1 MKYNSDIRRLNLVDR
16 KILYELDLDARIPA
30 TKLAK
35 KLRQSKEKINY
46 RINRLVERGFI
57 RKFVCMINPAKLGYS
72 IYKLFYKF
80 QNLTKEKEKEII
92 AWFVNNTFVYWV
104 SNAKGKWDMNLTI
117 FSEDINHFDEIISEF
132 ISKYGEFVLEQE
144 FNTTLYAGILSKVWL
159 LPEKK
164 LRSRIAL
171 VGGRV
176 ENIPVD
182 KTDVEILRIL
192 ANNGRMPAT
201 EIARRLA
208 LTQKIVLYR
217 MKQLEEKKIILGYTT
232 SLDLEKIGMQFF
244 KAIVYFNTISKQLK
258 TKLLEYMKENK
269 HIGFFVFCVGSW
281 PYEVELIVKDNTQFY
296 EVMDNFR
303 EQFPE
308 IKGYETLI
316 FPKEYKFDWMP
327 LCYEAASNP

>member
-1 MKYNSDIRRLNLVDR
+1 MENLDLIDR
-16 KILYELDLDARIPA
+16 KILYELDLNARIPA
-30 TKLAK
+30 SKLAK

-46 RINRLVERGFI
+46 RINKLIERGFI
-57 RKFVCMINPAKLGYS
+57 RKFVCMINPSKLGYS

-80 QNLTKEKEKEII
+80 QNLTKEKEKEIFD
-92 AWFVNNTFVYWV
+92 WFVKNDFVYWIA
-104 SNAKGKWDMNLTI
+104 SAKGKWDVNLTI
-117 FSEDINHFDEIISEF
+117 FAEDINHFDEIISEF
-132 ISKYGEFVLEQE
+132 ISRYGEYVSEQE
-144 FNTTLYAGILSKVWL
+144 FNTTLFAGILSKDWL

-164 LRSRIAL
+164 LRSRVAL

-201 EIARRLA
+201 EIARRLK

-232 SLDLEKIGMQFF
+232 SLDLEKLSMQFF
-244 KAIVYFNTISKQLK
+244 KAFVYFNTMSKQLK
-258 TKLLEYMKENK
+258 AKLLEYMKGNK
-269 HIGFFVFCVGSW
+269 HVGFFVFCVGSW
-281 PYEVELIVKDNTQFY
+281 PYEVELIVKDNTEFY
-296 EVMDNFR
+296 AVMDDFR
-303 EQFPE
+303 EHFPE
-308 IKGYETLI
+308 MKGYETLI

-327 LCYEAASNP
+327 LCYEATN